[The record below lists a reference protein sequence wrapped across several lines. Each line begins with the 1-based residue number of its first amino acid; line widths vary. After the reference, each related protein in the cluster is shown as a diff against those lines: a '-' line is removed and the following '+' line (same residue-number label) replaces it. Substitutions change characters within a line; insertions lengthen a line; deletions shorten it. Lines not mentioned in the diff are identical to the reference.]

1 MKVKVFLTTVVGAA
15 FCVSAT
21 AQQTEVR
28 NDSVDYN
35 LSLGELVVKS
45 VAPKTK
51 MRGGAMVTRIQGTVL
66 ESAGSAED
74 MLARVPGMMRM
85 GGQLQVIGK
94 GTPIYYINGRKV
106 QDAEELT
113 RLRSHDIRE
122 VEVINSPGA
131 AYDASVNAVVRI
143 KTRR

>member
-21 AQQTEVR
+21 AQQTEVS

-94 GTPIYYINGRKV
+94 GTPIYYI
-106 QDAEELT
+106 T
-113 RLRSHDIRE
+113 
-122 VEVINSPGA
+122 
-131 AYDASVNAVVRI
+131 SVS
-143 KTRR
+143 